1 MRNLVLL
8 PTFYSWIAGP
18 NDALPVEEEVIT
30 E

>member
-1 MRNLVLL
+1 LL

-18 NDALPVEEEVIT
+18 NDVLPAEEETIT